1 MREATIILPQTARDE
16 IRRDVQQSIR
26 DAVREARDAAR
37 EAGQAGREAAQA
49 AREPFVFA
57 PDRSGLDVAT
67 TISLYEAQIAA
78 MNKEI
83 TELTSQLSPGQSQAR
98 EAAVRQQLGD
108 AISRREDL
116 REQMDLLLAGGTPV
130 VAQPEFFP
138 SEIIPPQAVTI
149 SIAFLVTCAFV
160 AVGIPIARAW
170 GRWLD
175 RRGHAPRGDSSQT
188 DDRLQRIEQAIEAVA
203 IEVERV
209 SEGQRYTNRSISELR
224 GLPAP
229 NAGQAWPLPA
239 REAVG
244 VDRRSEG

>member
-1 MREATIILPQTARDE
+1 MRETTVILPQTARDE
-16 IRRDVQQSIR
+16 IRRDVQLSIR

-37 EAGQAGREAAQA
+37 EAGLAGREAADA
-49 AREPFVFA
+49 ARQPFAFA
-57 PDRSGLDVAT
+57 LGSGLDVAT

-83 TELTSQLSPGQSQAR
+83 TELTGQLTPGQSQAR
-98 EAAVRQQLGD
+98 EQAVRQQLGD
-108 AISRREDL
+108 AVSRREDL

-130 VAQPEFFP
+130 VAQPQLLPGEM
-138 SEIIPPQAVTI
+138 IPPQVVTM
-149 SIAFLVTCAFV
+149 SIAFFVMCAVV
-160 AVGIPIARAW
+160 AVGIPVARAW

-175 RRGHAPRGDSSQT
+175 RRGHTPPGASSQT
-188 DDRLQRIEQAIEAVA
+188 DDRLNRIEQAIEAVA

-209 SEGQRYTNRSISELR
+209 SEGQRYTNRNISELR

-229 NAGQAWPLPA
+229 NAGQGWPLPA